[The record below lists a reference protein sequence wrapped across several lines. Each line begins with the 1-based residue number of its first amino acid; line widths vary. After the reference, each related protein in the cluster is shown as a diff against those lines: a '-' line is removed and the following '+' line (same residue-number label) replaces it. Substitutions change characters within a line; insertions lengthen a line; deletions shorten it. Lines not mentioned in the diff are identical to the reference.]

1 MSATIAARLDRLPVS
16 PTIFKM
22 VTLISL
28 GGFFEFYDIFLTAY
42 IAPGLYKAGFFS
54 PVSSTVFGLDNIAT
68 FIAVFFAGLFIS
80 TLFLSRIADRFGRK
94 TIFNFSLVWYSI
106 CTIAM
111 AFQTSSHGI
120 LFYRFAAG
128 IGIGM
133 ELVVIDTYLSELVPK
148 TSRGRAFA
156 FNQLLSFS
164 AIPVVA
170 LLSLFLVPRSFLG
183 IDGWRWVALIGSTG
197 AFLVFIARR
206 NLPES
211 PRWLERSGR
220 HQEADRIMRQ
230 IERQVERETARR
242 LAEPGNTPE
251 PQSPAF
257 EDSLSAVARGRQLD
271 PLKVGL
277 ASEAGPH
284 KDVGEG
290 GRTTTRTSTK
300 QPMTFREIW
309 QPPYRRRTIM
319 LAIFNLCQ
327 TIGFY
332 GFANWVP
339 TFLISKGITVT
350 KSLEYSLI
358 IAFANPIAPF
368 LGHLFAEKIERK
380 WQIVWSALGIAVFG
394 LCFSQQTS
402 LAGVVTFGVLVTLSA
417 NFMSFAFHA
426 YQAELY
432 PTHIRAQGIGF
443 VYSWSRFGGIVGSFV
458 IAAVL
463 KEYGSIGAFSFIA
476 FCMII
481 VATVISGFGPRT
493 NSLSLEEIN
502 RVQV

>member
-1 MSATIAARLDRLPVS
+1 MSATIATRLDRLAIS

-42 IAPGLYKAGFFS
+42 IAPGLYKSGIFS
-54 PVSSTVFGLDNIAT
+54 PVSSNVFGLDNIAT
-68 FIAVFFAGLFIS
+68 FIAVFFAGLFVG
-80 TLFLSRIADRFGRK
+80 TLFLSRIADRFGRR
-94 TIFNFSLVWYSI
+94 TVFNFSLIWYSL
-106 CTIAM
+106 CAIAM
-111 AFQTSSHGI
+111 AFQTSSSAI
-120 LFYRFAAG
+120 LFFRFAAG

-148 TSRGRAFA
+148 TSRGRVFA

-183 IDGWRWVALIGSTG
+183 IDGWRWVTVIGSTG
-197 AFLVFIARR
+197 AVLVFIARR

-211 PRWLERSGR
+211 PRWLEQSGR
-220 HQEADRIMRQ
+220 RQEADRIMTK
-230 IERQVERETARR
+230 IEEQVQNETGRR
-242 LAEPGNTPE
+242 LAHPSNTSGA
-251 PQSPAF
+251 QSPAQ
-257 EDSLSAVARGRQLD
+257 ENPTTDCPPKLSPDAQVC
-271 PLKVGL
+271 L
-277 ASEAGPH
+277 ASEARSTTGN
-284 KDVGEG
+284 VSEG
-290 GRTTTRTSTK
+290 GSTSTRP
-300 QPMTFREIW
+300 QGAFREIW

-339 TFLISKGITVT
+339 TFLISKGITIT

-358 IAFANPIAPF
+358 IAFANPIAP
-368 LGHLFAEKIERK
+368 LIGQIFAEKIERK

-402 LAGVVTFGVLVTLSA
+402 LPGVVTFGVLVTLSA

-432 PTHIRAQGIGF
+432 PTHIRAQGVGF
-443 VYSWSRFGGIVGSFV
+443 VYSWSRFGGIIGSFV

-463 KEYGSIGAFSFIA
+463 KDYGSIGAFSFIA

-502 RVQV
+502 RVHV

>member
-1 MSATIAARLDRLPVS
+1 MSATIAARLDRLPVTR
-16 PTIFKM
+16 TILKM

-42 IAPGLYKAGFFS
+42 IAPGFYKSGIFNPA
-54 PVSSTVFGLDNIAT
+54 SSNVFGLDSIAT
-68 FIAVFFAGLFIS
+68 FIAVFFAGLFVS
-80 TLFLSRIADRFGRK
+80 TLFLSRIADRFGRR
-94 TIFNFSLVWYSI
+94 TIFNFSLLWYSL
-106 CTIAM
+106 CAVAM
-111 AFQTSSHGI
+111 AFQTSSPAI
-120 LFYRFAAG
+120 LFFRFAAG

-164 AIPVVA
+164 AVPVVA

-183 IDGWRWVALIGSTG
+183 IDGWRWVTLIGSTG

-211 PRWLERSGR
+211 PRWLEQSGR
-220 HQEADRIMRQ
+220 HQEADRIMTK
-230 IERQVERETARR
+230 IEERVRHEIGGRPV
-242 LAEPGNTPE
+242 EPGMV
-251 PQSPAF
+251 
-257 EDSLSAVARGRQLD
+257 EDSLPDVASRSFRRRGE
-271 PLKVGL
+271 VG
-277 ASEAGPH
+277 
-284 KDVGEG
+284 
-290 GRTTTRTSTK
+290 TTRTSTK
-300 QPMTFREIW
+300 PFVAFREIW

-339 TFLISKGITVT
+339 TFLISKGITIT

-358 IAFANPIAPF
+358 IAFANPIAP
-368 LGHLFAEKIERK
+368 LIGQIFAEKIERK

-394 LCFSQQTS
+394 LFFSQQTS
-402 LAGVVTFGVLVTLSA
+402 LPGVVTFGVLVTLSA

-432 PTHIRAQGIGF
+432 PTHIRAQGVGF
-443 VYSWSRFGGIVGSFV
+443 VYSWSRFGGIIGSFA

-463 KEYGSIGAFSFIA
+463 KEYGSTGAFSFIA
-476 FCMII
+476 VCMIVV
-481 VATVISGFGPRT
+481 VAVISGFGPRT

-502 RVQV
+502 RVVKPRMDPPPLR

>member
-16 PTIFKM
+16 PTILKM

-42 IAPGLYKAGFFS
+42 IAPGLYKSGIFS
-54 PVSSTVFGLDNIAT
+54 PASSNVFGLDNIAT
-68 FIAVFFAGLFIS
+68 FVAVFFAGLFVG
-80 TLFLSRIADRFGRK
+80 TLFLSRIADRFGRR

-106 CTIAM
+106 CTVTM
-111 AFQTSSHGI
+111 ALQTSSPAI
-120 LFYRFAAG
+120 LFFRFAAG

-148 TSRGRAFA
+148 TSRGKAFA

-164 AIPVVA
+164 AVPIVA
-170 LLSLFLVPRSFLG
+170 LLAYFLIPRNFWG
-183 IDGWRWVALIGSTG
+183 IDGWRWVTLIGSAG
-197 AFLVFIARR
+197 AVLVFVARR

-211 PRWLERSGR
+211 PRWLEQSGR
-220 HQEADRIMRQ
+220 HQEADRIMSQ
-230 IERQVERETARR
+230 IERRVQHETGRR
-242 LAEPGNTPE
+242 LAEPTSEGSHADLSQNSDTPALH
-251 PQSPAF
+251 PSAPL
-257 EDSLSAVARGRQLD
+257 DSR
-271 PLKVGL
+271 
-277 ASEAGPH
+277 
-284 KDVGEG
+284 
-290 GRTTTRTSTK
+290 TRTITK
-300 QPMTFREIW
+300 PPVAFREIW

-339 TFLISKGITVT
+339 TFLLSKGITIT
-350 KSLEYSLI
+350 KSLEYSLY
-358 IAFANPIAPF
+358 IAFANPVAP
-368 LGHLFAEKIERK
+368 LIGHLFAEKIERK
-380 WQIVWSALGIAVFG
+380 WQIVLSASGIAVFG

-402 LAGVVTFGVLVTLSA
+402 LVGVVTFGVLVTLSA

-432 PTHIRAQGIGF
+432 PTRIRALGVGF
-443 VYSWSRFGGIVGSFV
+443 VYSWSRFGAIIGSFV

-463 KEYGSIGAFSFIA
+463 KEYGAVGAFGFIA
-476 FCMII
+476 LCMII
-481 VATVISGFGPRT
+481 VVIAIGGFGPRT
-493 NSLSLEEIN
+493 NFLSLEEIN
-502 RVQV
+502 RVAKPRTDPPPLR

>member
-16 PTIFKM
+16 PTILKM

-42 IAPGLYKAGFFS
+42 IAPGLYKSGIFNPA
-54 PVSSTVFGLDNIAT
+54 SSNVFGLDNIAT
-68 FIAVFFAGLFIS
+68 FIAVFFTGLFIS
-80 TLFLSRIADRFGRK
+80 TLFLSRIADRFGRR
-94 TIFNFSLVWYSI
+94 TIFNFSLLWYSI

-111 AFQTSSHGI
+111 AFQTTSHAI

-183 IDGWRWVALIGSTG
+183 LDGWRWVAVIGSTG

-211 PRWLERSGR
+211 PRWLEQSGR
-220 HQEADRIMRQ
+220 HQEADRIMTK
-230 IERQVERETARR
+230 IEERVQRETGGR
-242 LAEPGNTPE
+242 LAEPKSTESDSETAQYSNTP
-251 PQSPAF
+251 PLQHSAPL
-257 EDSLSAVARGRQLD
+257 DSRTRTT
-271 PLKVGL
+271 GL
-277 ASEAGPH
+277 AA
-284 KDVGEG
+284 
-290 GRTTTRTSTK
+290 
-300 QPMTFREIW
+300 FREIW

-358 IAFANPIAPF
+358 IAFANPIAP
-368 LGHLFAEKIERK
+368 LIGHLFAEKIERK
-380 WQIVWSALGIAVFG
+380 WQIVWSALGIAGFG

-402 LAGVVTFGVLVTLSA
+402 LPGVVTFGVLVTLSA

-432 PTHIRAQGIGF
+432 PTHIRAQGVGF
-443 VYSWSRFGGIVGSFV
+443 VYSWSRFGGIIGSFV

-493 NSLSLEEIN
+493 NALSLEEIN
-502 RVQV
+502 RAHA

>member
-42 IAPGLYKAGFFS
+42 IAPGLYKGGFFS
-54 PVSSTVFGLDNIAT
+54 PVSNSVFGLDNIAT
-68 FIAVFFAGLFIS
+68 FIAVFFTGLFIS

-94 TIFNFSLVWYSI
+94 TIFNFSLLWYSI

-111 AFQTSSHGI
+111 ALQTSSPGI
-120 LFYRFAAG
+120 LFFRFAAG

-164 AIPVVA
+164 AVPVVA
-170 LLSLFLVPRSFLG
+170 LLSLLLVPRSFLG
-183 IDGWRWVALIGSTG
+183 IDGWRWVTLIGSAG

-206 NLPES
+206 SLPES

-220 HQEADRIMRQ
+220 DQEADRIMRQ
-230 IERQVERETARR
+230 IERRVERET
-242 LAEPGNTPE
+242 
-251 PQSPAF
+251 
-257 EDSLSAVARGRQLD
+257 GRQLPPPSNAPGPESPGFED
-271 PLKVGL
+271 GLPDEASRSFRRRGEVGRTKGL
-277 ASEAGPH
+277 AA
-284 KDVGEG
+284 
-290 GRTTTRTSTK
+290 
-300 QPMTFREIW
+300 FREIW
-309 QPPYRRRTIM
+309 QPPYRRRTIT
-319 LAIFNLCQ
+319 LAVFNLCQ

-339 TFLISKGITVT
+339 TFLISKGITIT

-358 IAFANPIAPF
+358 IAFANPIAPL
-368 LGHLFAEKIERK
+368 LGHLIAEKIERK
-380 WQIVWSALGIAVFG
+380 WQIVCSALGIAVFG

-432 PTHIRAQGIGF
+432 PTHIRAEGVGF
-443 VYSWSRFGGIVGSFV
+443 VYSWSRFGGIIGSFV

-481 VATVISGFGPRT
+481 VAIVIGGFGPRT
-493 NSLSLEEIN
+493 NALSLEEIN

>member
-1 MSATIAARLDRLPVS
+1 MNMSATIAARLDRLPVTR
-16 PTIFKM
+16 TIFKM

-42 IAPGLYKAGFFS
+42 IAPGLYKRGIFNPA
-54 PVSSTVFGLDNIAT
+54 SSNVFGLDSIAT
-68 FIAVFFAGLFIS
+68 FIAVFFAGLFVS

-94 TIFNFSLVWYSI
+94 TIFNFSLLWYSI
-106 CTIAM
+106 CTVAM
-111 AFQTSSHGI
+111 AFQTSSPAI
-120 LFYRFAAG
+120 LFFRFAAG

-148 TSRGRAFA
+148 AFRGRAFA

-170 LLSLFLVPRSFLG
+170 LLSFSLVPRSFWG
-183 IDGWRWVALIGSTG
+183 IDGWRWVTLVGSTG
-197 AFLVFIARR
+197 AFLVFVARR

-211 PRWLERSGR
+211 PRWLEQSGR
-220 HQEADRIMRQ
+220 HQEAERIMSQ
-230 IERQVERETARR
+230 IQQRVQRETGRP
-242 LAEPGNTPE
+242 LAEPAVVEQFPSSDTPQGQHSGA
-251 PQSPAF
+251 PLLHPSTRL
-257 EDSLSAVARGRQLD
+257 DS
-271 PLKVGL
+271 
-277 ASEAGPH
+277 
-284 KDVGEG
+284 
-290 GRTTTRTSTK
+290 RTSAK
-300 QPMTFREIW
+300 PAASFREIW

-339 TFLISKGITVT
+339 TFLLSKGITIT

-358 IAFANPIAPF
+358 IAFANPIAP
-368 LGHLFAEKIERK
+368 LIGQLFAEKIERK
-380 WQIVWSALGIAVFG
+380 WQIVCSASGIAVFG

-402 LAGVVTFGVLVTLSA
+402 LIGVVTFGVLVTLSA

-432 PTHIRAQGIGF
+432 PTHIRAAGVGF
-443 VYSWSRFGGIVGSFV
+443 VYSWSRFGGMIGSFV

-463 KEYGSIGAFSFIA
+463 KEYGSVGAFSFIA
-476 FCMII
+476 LCMII
-481 VATVISGFGPRT
+481 VVIAIGGFGPRT
-493 NSLSLEEIN
+493 NFLSLEEIN
-502 RVQV
+502 AGF

>member
-1 MSATIAARLDRLPVS
+1 MSATIAARLDRLPVTR
-16 PTIFKM
+16 TILKM

-42 IAPGLYKAGFFS
+42 IAPGLYKSGIFNSA
-54 PVSSTVFGLDNIAT
+54 SSNVFGLDSIAT
-68 FIAVFFAGLFIS
+68 FIAVFFAGLFVS
-80 TLFLSRIADRFGRK
+80 TLFLSRIADRFGRR
-94 TIFNFSLVWYSI
+94 TIFNFSLLWYSL
-106 CTIAM
+106 CAVAM
-111 AFQTSSHGI
+111 AFQTSSPAI
-120 LFYRFAAG
+120 LFFRFAAG

-148 TSRGRAFA
+148 TSRGKAFA

-164 AIPVVA
+164 AVPVVA
-170 LLSLFLVPRSFLG
+170 LLSLFLVPRSFWG
-183 IDGWRWVALIGSTG
+183 IDGWRWVTLIGSTG

-211 PRWLERSGR
+211 PRWLEQSGR
-220 HQEADRIMRQ
+220 HQEADRIMTK
-230 IERQVERETARR
+230 IEERVRHEIGGR
-242 LAEPGNTPE
+242 LAQPSDTAIPQYSATPGI
-251 PQSPAF
+251 QH
-257 EDSLSAVARGRQLD
+257 SAD
-271 PLKVGL
+271 L
-277 ASEAGPH
+277 ASRT
-284 KDVGEG
+284 
-290 GRTTTRTSTK
+290 RTTTRTITK
-300 QPMTFREIW
+300 PFAAFKEIW

-339 TFLISKGITVT
+339 TFLISKGITIT

-358 IAFANPIAPF
+358 IAFANPIAP
-368 LGHLFAEKIERK
+368 LVGQIFAEKIERK

-402 LAGVVTFGVLVTLSA
+402 LPGVVTFGVLVTLSA

-432 PTHIRAQGIGF
+432 PTHIRAQGVGF
-443 VYSWSRFGGIVGSFV
+443 VYSWSRFGGIIGSFA

-463 KEYGSIGAFSFIA
+463 KEYGSTGAFSFIA
-476 FCMII
+476 VCMIVV
-481 VATVISGFGPRT
+481 VAVISGFGPRT

-502 RVQV
+502 RVVKPRMDPPPLR

>member
-1 MSATIAARLDRLPVS
+1 MTSIAERLDRLPVTR
-16 PTIFKM
+16 TIFKM

-68 FIAVFFAGLFIS
+68 FIAVFFAGLFVS
-80 TLFLSRIADRFGRK
+80 TLFLSRIADRFGRR
-94 TIFNFSLVWYSI
+94 TIFNFSLLWYSI
-106 CTIAM
+106 CAIAM
-111 AFQTSSHGI
+111 AFQTSSPAI
-120 LFYRFAAG
+120 LFFRFAAG

-170 LLSLFLVPRSFLG
+170 LLSLFLVPRSFLEV
-183 IDGWRWVALIGSTG
+183 DGWRWVTVIGSTG

-211 PRWLERSGR
+211 PRWLEQSGR
-220 HQEADRIMRQ
+220 HQEADRIMTE
-230 IERQVERETARR
+230 IEERVQQETGES
-242 LAEPGNTPE
+242 LAQHSNTPGL
-251 PQSPAF
+251 QSSGF
-257 EDSLSAVARGRQLD
+257 EDSSSTVARTAERH
-271 PLKVGL
+271 PLNVGL
-277 ASEAGPH
+277 ASEAALH
-284 KDVGEG
+284 KDVGG
-290 GRTTTRTSTK
+290 SGRTTTRTSTK
-300 QPMTFREIW
+300 PLVAFKEIW

-339 TFLISKGITVT
+339 TFLLSKGITVT

-358 IAFANPIAPF
+358 IAFANPIAP
-368 LGHLFAEKIERK
+368 LIGHLFADKIERK

-402 LAGVVTFGVLVTLSA
+402 LPGVVTFGVLVTLSA
-417 NFMSFAFHA
+417 NFMSFGFHA

-432 PTHIRAQGIGF
+432 PTHIRAQGVGF
-443 VYSWSRFGGIVGSFV
+443 VYSWSRFGGIIGSFV

-476 FCMII
+476 FCMVI
-481 VATVISGFGPRT
+481 VAVAIGGFGPRT

-502 RVQV
+502 RVQA

>member
-1 MSATIAARLDRLPVS
+1 MNMSATIAARLDRLPVTR
-16 PTIFKM
+16 TIFKM

-42 IAPGLYKAGFFS
+42 IAPGLYKSGIFNPA
-54 PVSSTVFGLDNIAT
+54 SSNVFGLDSIAT
-68 FIAVFFAGLFIS
+68 FIAVFFAGLFVS

-94 TIFNFSLVWYSI
+94 TIFNFSLLWYSF
-106 CTIAM
+106 CTAAM
-111 AFQTSSHGI
+111 AFQTSSPAI
-120 LFYRFAAG
+120 LFFRFAAG

-148 TSRGRAFA
+148 AFRGRAFA

-164 AIPVVA
+164 AIPMVA
-170 LLSLFLVPRSFLG
+170 LLSFSLVPRSFWG
-183 IDGWRWVALIGSTG
+183 IDGWRWVTLVGSTG
-197 AFLVFIARR
+197 AFLVFVARR

-211 PRWLERSGR
+211 PRWLEQSGR
-220 HQEADRIMRQ
+220 HQEAERIMSQ
-230 IERQVERETARR
+230 IEGRVERETGRR
-242 LAEPGNTPE
+242 LAEPANPPK
-251 PQSPAF
+251 PQPHGF
-257 EDSLSAVARGRQLD
+257 EDSLSAVARTPQLD

-277 ASEAGPH
+277 ASEAALH

-290 GRTTTRTSTK
+290 GRTRTSTK
-300 QPMTFREIW
+300 LAHFREIW
-309 QPPYRRRTIM
+309 THPYRRRTIM
-319 LAIFNLCQ
+319 LAIFNLFQ

-339 TFLISKGITVT
+339 TFLLSKGITIT

-358 IAFANPIAPF
+358 IAFANPIAP
-368 LGHLFAEKIERK
+368 LIGQLFAEKIERK
-380 WQIVWSALGIAVFG
+380 WQIVCSASGIAVFG

-402 LAGVVTFGVLVTLSA
+402 LMGVVTFGVLVTLSA

-432 PTHIRAQGIGF
+432 PTHIRAAGVGF
-443 VYSWSRFGGIVGSFV
+443 VYSWSRFGGMIGSFV

-463 KEYGSIGAFSFIA
+463 KEYGSVGAFSFIA
-476 FCMII
+476 LCMII
-481 VATVISGFGPRT
+481 VVIAIGGFGPRT
-493 NSLSLEEIN
+493 NFLSLEEIN
-502 RVQV
+502 AGF

>member
-1 MSATIAARLDRLPVS
+1 MSAAIAARLDRLPVTR
-16 PTIFKM
+16 TILKM

-42 IAPGLYKAGFFS
+42 IAPGLYKSGIFS
-54 PVSSTVFGLDNIAT
+54 PVSSNVFGLDNIAT

-80 TLFLSRIADRFGRK
+80 TLFLSRMADRFGRR
-94 TIFNFSLVWYSI
+94 TIFNFSLLWYSI
-106 CTIAM
+106 CAIAM
-111 AFQTSSHGI
+111 AFQTSSPAI
-120 LFYRFAAG
+120 LFFRFMAG

-170 LLSLFLVPRSFLG
+170 LLSLLLVPRSFLG
-183 IDGWRWVALIGSTG
+183 IDGWRWVTVIGSAG

-211 PRWLERSGR
+211 PRWLEQSGR
-220 HQEADRIMRQ
+220 DQEADRIMTK
-230 IERQVERETARR
+230 IEERVQHEAGRR
-242 LAEPGNTPE
+242 LAQPSDTAMSQYSATPQLQHSAD
-251 PQSPAF
+251 P
-257 EDSLSAVARGRQLD
+257 DSRT
-271 PLKVGL
+271 
-277 ASEAGPH
+277 
-284 KDVGEG
+284 
-290 GRTTTRTSTK
+290 RTTTRTITK
-300 QPMTFREIW
+300 PFVAFREIW
-309 QPPYRRRTIM
+309 RPPYRRRTIM

-339 TFLISKGITVT
+339 TFLISKGITIT

-358 IAFANPIAPF
+358 IAFANPIAP
-368 LGHLFAEKIERK
+368 LIGHLFAEKIERK
-380 WQIVWSALGIAVFG
+380 WQIVWSALGIAGFG

-402 LAGVVTFGVLVTLSA
+402 LTGVVTFGVLVTLSA

-432 PTHIRAQGIGF
+432 PTHIRAQGVGF

-463 KEYGSIGAFSFIA
+463 KDYGSIGAFSFIA
-476 FCMII
+476 FCMLI

-502 RVQV
+502 RVEV

>member
-16 PTIFKM
+16 RTIFKM

-42 IAPGLYKAGFFS
+42 LAPGLYKSGIFS
-54 PVSSTVFGLDNIAT
+54 PASSNVFGSDNIAT
-68 FIAVFFAGLFIS
+68 FIAVFFAGLFVS
-80 TLFLSRIADRFGRK
+80 TLFLSRIADRFGRR
-94 TIFNFSLVWYSI
+94 TIFNFSLLWYSV
-106 CTIAM
+106 CAVGM
-111 AFQTSSHGI
+111 AFQTTAPAI
-120 LFYRFAAG
+120 LFFRFAAG

-148 TSRGRAFA
+148 ASRGKAFA

-170 LLSLFLVPRSFLG
+170 LLSFFLVPSSFWG
-183 IDGWRWVALIGSTG
+183 IDGWRWVTLIGSVG
-197 AFLVFIARR
+197 AFLVFVARR

-211 PRWLERSGR
+211 PRWLEQSGR
-220 HQEADRIMRQ
+220 HQEADRIMSQ
-230 IERQVERETARR
+230 IEGRVEKEIGGS
-242 LAEPGNTPE
+242 LAKPE
-251 PQSPAF
+251 
-257 EDSLSAVARGRQLD
+257 
-271 PLKVGL
+271 VGL
-277 ASEAGPH
+277 ASEATLQHSARP
-284 KDVGEG
+284 ES
-290 GRTTTRTSTK
+290 RTRTITES
-300 QPMTFREIW
+300 PSGFREIW

-319 LAIFNLCQ
+319 LSIFNLCQ

-339 TFLISKGITVT
+339 TFLLSKGITIT

-358 IAFANPIAPF
+358 IAFANPIAP
-368 LGHLFAEKIERK
+368 LIGHLFAEKIERK

-402 LAGVVTFGVLVTLSA
+402 LPGVVSFGVLVTLSA

-432 PTHIRAQGIGF
+432 PTHIRAQGVGF
-443 VYSWSRFGGIVGSFV
+443 VYSWSRFGGMIGSFV
-458 IAAVL
+458 IAAML
-463 KEYGSIGAFSFIA
+463 KEYGSVGAFGFIA
-476 FCMII
+476 LCMII
-481 VATVISGFGPRT
+481 VVIAIGGFGPRT
-493 NSLSLEEIN
+493 NFLSLEEIN
-502 RVQV
+502 RVVKRRMDANEHE

>member
-16 PTIFKM
+16 RTIFKM

-42 IAPGLYKAGFFS
+42 IAPGLYSSGIFS
-54 PVSSTVFGLDNIAT
+54 PVSSSVFGLDNIAT
-68 FIAVFFAGLFIS
+68 FAAVFFAGLFVS
-80 TLFLSRIADRFGRK
+80 TLFLSRIADRFGRRA
-94 TIFNFSLVWYSI
+94 IFNFSLLWYSF
-106 CTIAM
+106 CAVGM
-111 AFQTSSHGI
+111 AFQTTAPAI
-120 LFYRFAAG
+120 LFFRFAAG

-148 TSRGRAFA
+148 ASRGKAFA

-170 LLSLFLVPRSFLG
+170 LLSRYLVPSSFWG
-183 IDGWRWVALIGSTG
+183 IDGWRWVTLIGSVG
-197 AFLVFIARR
+197 AFLIFVVRR

-211 PRWLERSGR
+211 PRWLEQSGR
-220 HQEADRIMRQ
+220 HQEADRIMSQ
-230 IERQVERETARR
+230 IEERAEHETGKS
-242 LAEPGNTPE
+242 LAQP
-251 PQSPAF
+251 
-257 EDSLSAVARGRQLD
+257 
-271 PLKVGL
+271 KVGL
-277 ASEAGPH
+277 ASEGTLH
-284 KDVGEG
+284 SDDGGEG
-290 GRTTTRTSTK
+290 RTRTK
-300 QPMTFREIW
+300 PRAGFREIW

-327 TIGFY
+327 SIGFY

-339 TFLISKGITVT
+339 TFLLSKGITIT

-358 IAFANPIAPF
+358 IAFANPIAP
-368 LGHLFAEKIERK
+368 LIGHLFVEKIERK

-402 LAGVVTFGVLVTLSA
+402 LPGVVTFGVLVTLSA
-417 NFMSFAFHA
+417 NFMSFSFHA

-432 PTHIRAQGIGF
+432 PTRIRAQGVGF
-443 VYSWSRFGGIVGSFV
+443 VYSWSRFGAIIGSFV

-463 KEYGSIGAFSFIA
+463 KEYGSQGAFGFIA

-481 VATVISGFGPRT
+481 VVIAIGGFGPRT
-493 NSLSLEEIN
+493 NFLSLEEIN
-502 RVQV
+502 

>member
-16 PTIFKM
+16 RTVFKM

-42 IAPGLYKAGFFS
+42 IAPGLYKSGIFS
-54 PVSSTVFGLDNIAT
+54 QASANVFGLDNIAT
-68 FIAVFFAGLFIS
+68 FIAVFFAGLFVS
-80 TLFLSRIADRFGRK
+80 TLFLSRIADRFGRR
-94 TIFNFSLVWYSI
+94 TIFNFSLLWYSI
-106 CTIAM
+106 CAIGM
-111 AFQTSSHGI
+111 AFQTSSPAI
-120 LFYRFAAG
+120 LLFRFAAG

-148 TSRGRAFA
+148 ASRGRAFA

-170 LLSLFLVPRSFLG
+170 LLSSFLVPSSFWG
-183 IDGWRWVALIGSTG
+183 IDGWRWVTLIGSVG
-197 AFLVFIARR
+197 AFLVFVVRR

-211 PRWLERSGR
+211 PRWLEQSGR
-220 HQEADRIMRQ
+220 HQEADRIMSQ
-230 IERQVERETARR
+230 IEERVEHEIGKS
-242 LAEPGNTPE
+242 LAEP
-251 PQSPAF
+251 
-257 EDSLSAVARGRQLD
+257 
-271 PLKVGL
+271 KVDL
-277 ASEAGPH
+277 ASEATLQHSARP
-284 KDVGEG
+284 ES
-290 GRTTTRTSTK
+290 RTSTITK
-300 QPMTFREIW
+300 PLAGLREIW

-319 LAIFNLCQ
+319 LSVFNFCQ

-339 TFLISKGITVT
+339 TFLLSKGITIT
-350 KSLEYSLI
+350 KSLQYSLI
-358 IAFANPIAPF
+358 IAFANPIAP
-368 LGHLFAEKIERK
+368 LIGQLFAEKIERK

-394 LCFSQQTS
+394 LGFSQQTS
-402 LAGVVTFGVLVTLSA
+402 LLGVVSFGVLVTLSA

-432 PTHIRAQGIGF
+432 PTRIRAQGVGF
-443 VYSWSRFGGIVGSFV
+443 VYSWSRFGAIIGSFV

-463 KEYGSIGAFSFIA
+463 KEYGSLGAFGFIA

-481 VATVISGFGPRT
+481 VVIAIGGFGPRT
-493 NSLSLEEIN
+493 NLLSLEEIN
-502 RVQV
+502 RVVKPRIDANEHE

>member
-1 MSATIAARLDRLPVS
+1 MSATIAARLDRLPVTR
-16 PTIFKM
+16 TILKM

-42 IAPGLYKAGFFS
+42 VAPGLYKSGIFNPA
-54 PVSSTVFGLDNIAT
+54 SSNVFGLDSIAT
-68 FIAVFFAGLFIS
+68 FIAVFFAGLFVS
-80 TLFLSRIADRFGRK
+80 TLFLSRIADRFGRR
-94 TIFNFSLVWYSI
+94 TIFNFSLLWYSL
-106 CTIAM
+106 CAVAM
-111 AFQTSSHGI
+111 AFQTSSPAI
-120 LFYRFAAG
+120 LFFRFAAG

-164 AIPVVA
+164 AVPVVA

-183 IDGWRWVALIGSTG
+183 IDGWRWVTLIGSTG

-211 PRWLERSGR
+211 PRWLEQSGR
-220 HQEADRIMRQ
+220 HQEADRIMTK
-230 IERQVERETARR
+230 IEERVRHEIGGRPV
-242 LAEPGNTPE
+242 EPGMV
-251 PQSPAF
+251 
-257 EDSLSAVARGRQLD
+257 EDSLPDVASRSFRRRGE
-271 PLKVGL
+271 VG
-277 ASEAGPH
+277 
-284 KDVGEG
+284 
-290 GRTTTRTSTK
+290 TTRTSTK
-300 QPMTFREIW
+300 PFVAFREIW

-339 TFLISKGITVT
+339 TFLISKGITIT

-358 IAFANPIAPF
+358 IAFANPIAP
-368 LGHLFAEKIERK
+368 LIGQIFAEKIERK

-394 LCFSQQTS
+394 LFFSQQTS
-402 LAGVVTFGVLVTLSA
+402 LPGVVTFGVLVTLSA

-432 PTHIRAQGIGF
+432 PTHIRAQGVGF
-443 VYSWSRFGGIVGSFV
+443 VYSWSRFGGIIGSFA

-463 KEYGSIGAFSFIA
+463 KEYGSTGAFSFIA
-476 FCMII
+476 VCMIVV
-481 VATVISGFGPRT
+481 VAVISGFGPRT

-502 RVQV
+502 RVVKPRMDPPPLR

>member
-1 MSATIAARLDRLPVS
+1 MSATIAARLDRLPVTR
-16 PTIFKM
+16 TILKM

-42 IAPGLYKAGFFS
+42 IAPGLYKSGIFNSA
-54 PVSSTVFGLDNIAT
+54 SSNVFGLDSIAT
-68 FIAVFFAGLFIS
+68 FIAVFFAGLFVS
-80 TLFLSRIADRFGRK
+80 TLFLSRIADRFGRR
-94 TIFNFSLVWYSI
+94 TIFNFSLLWYSL
-106 CTIAM
+106 CAVAM
-111 AFQTSSHGI
+111 AFQTSSPAI
-120 LFYRFAAG
+120 LFFRFAAG

-164 AIPVVA
+164 AVPVVA

-183 IDGWRWVALIGSTG
+183 IDGWRWVTLIGSTG

-211 PRWLERSGR
+211 PRWLEQSGR
-220 HQEADRIMRQ
+220 HQEADRIMTK
-230 IERQVERETARR
+230 IEERVRHEIGGRPV
-242 LAEPGNTPE
+242 EPGMV
-251 PQSPAF
+251 
-257 EDSLSAVARGRQLD
+257 EDSLPDVASRSFRRRGE
-271 PLKVGL
+271 VG
-277 ASEAGPH
+277 
-284 KDVGEG
+284 
-290 GRTTTRTSTK
+290 TTRTSTK
-300 QPMTFREIW
+300 PFVAFREIW

-339 TFLISKGITVT
+339 TFLISKGITIT

-358 IAFANPIAPF
+358 IAFANPIAP
-368 LGHLFAEKIERK
+368 LIGQIFAEKIERK

-394 LCFSQQTS
+394 LFFSQQTS
-402 LAGVVTFGVLVTLSA
+402 LPGVVTFGVLVTLSA

-432 PTHIRAQGIGF
+432 PTHIRAQGVGF
-443 VYSWSRFGGIVGSFV
+443 VYSWSRFGGIIGSFA

-463 KEYGSIGAFSFIA
+463 KEYGSTGAFSFIA
-476 FCMII
+476 VCMIVV
-481 VATVISGFGPRT
+481 VAVISGFGPRT

-502 RVQV
+502 RVVKPRMDPPPLR

>member
-16 PTIFKM
+16 PTIVKM

-28 GGFFEFYDIFLTAY
+28 GAFFEFYDIFLTAY
-42 IAPGLYKAGFFS
+42 IAPGLYKGGFFS
-54 PVSSTVFGLDNIAT
+54 PVSSSVFGLDNIAT

-94 TIFNFSLVWYSI
+94 TIFNFSLLWYSI

-111 AFQTSSHGI
+111 ALQTSSPAI
-120 LFYRFAAG
+120 LFFRFAAG

-148 TSRGRAFA
+148 ASRGRAFA

-164 AIPVVA
+164 AVPVVA
-170 LLSLFLVPRSFLG
+170 LLSLFLVPRGFLG
-183 IDGWRWVALIGSTG
+183 LDGWRWVTLIGSTG

-211 PRWLERSGR
+211 PRWLEQSGR
-220 HQEADRIMRQ
+220 GQEADRIMRQ
-230 IERQVERETARR
+230 IEGRVEHETGGR
-242 LAEPGNTPE
+242 LAEPGMV
-251 PQSPAF
+251 
-257 EDSLSAVARGRQLD
+257 EDASAGE
-271 PLKVGL
+271 K
-277 ASEAGPH
+277 AGSF
-284 KDVGEG
+284 K
-290 GRTTTRTSTK
+290 
-300 QPMTFREIW
+300 EIW
-309 QPPYRRRTIM
+309 QPPYRRRSIM

-339 TFLISKGITVT
+339 TFLISKGITIT

-358 IAFANPIAPF
+358 IAFANPIAPL

-380 WQIVWSALGIAVFG
+380 WQIVWSALGIGVFG

-402 LAGVVTFGVLVTLSA
+402 LPGVVTFGVLVTLSA

-432 PTHIRAQGIGF
+432 PTHVRAQGVGF
-443 VYSWSRFGGIVGSFV
+443 VYSWSRFGGIIGSFV

-481 VATVISGFGPRT
+481 VAIVISGFGPRT

-502 RVQV
+502 RVHV

>member
-1 MSATIAARLDRLPVS
+1 MSASIAARLDRLPVS
-16 PTIFKM
+16 LTILKM

-42 IAPGLYKAGFFS
+42 IAPGLYKSGIFS
-54 PVSSTVFGLDNIAT
+54 PASSNVFRLDNIAT
-68 FIAVFFAGLFIS
+68 FIAVFFAGLFVG
-80 TLFLSRIADRFGRK
+80 TLFLSRIADRFGRR
-94 TIFNFSLVWYSI
+94 TIFNFSLLWYSL
-106 CTIAM
+106 CTITM
-111 AFQTSSHGI
+111 AFQTSSPTI
-120 LFYRFAAG
+120 LFFRFAAG

-211 PRWLERSGR
+211 PRWLEQSGR
-220 HQEADRIMRQ
+220 HQEADRIMTK
-230 IERQVERETARR
+230 IEERVQHETGRR
-242 LAEPGNTPE
+242 LAEPGMV
-251 PQSPAF
+251 
-257 EDSLSAVARGRQLD
+257 EDAQTGQQTGR
-271 PLKVGL
+271 
-277 ASEAGPH
+277 
-284 KDVGEG
+284 
-290 GRTTTRTSTK
+290 
-300 QPMTFREIW
+300 FREIW
-309 QPPYRRRTIM
+309 QPPCRRRTIM

-368 LGHLFAEKIERK
+368 IGQIFAEKIERK

-402 LAGVVTFGVLVTLSA
+402 LPGVVTFGVLVTLSA

-432 PTHIRAQGIGF
+432 PTHIRAQGVGF
-443 VYSWSRFGGIVGSFV
+443 VYSWSRFGGIIGSFV

-463 KEYGSIGAFSFIA
+463 KDYGSIGAFSFIA

-481 VATVISGFGPRT
+481 VVIVIGGFGPRT

-502 RVQV
+502 RVHV

>member
-1 MSATIAARLDRLPVS
+1 MSATIAARLDRLPVT
-16 PTIFKM
+16 PTILKM

-42 IAPGLYKAGFFS
+42 IAPGLYKRGLFTPA
-54 PVSSTVFGLDNIAT
+54 SSNVFGSDNIAT
-68 FIAVFFAGLFIS
+68 FIAVFFAGLFVG
-80 TLFLSRIADRFGRK
+80 TLFLSRIADRFGRR
-94 TIFNFSLVWYSI
+94 TIFNFSLLWYSL

-111 AFQTSSHGI
+111 AFQATSPAI
-120 LFYRFAAG
+120 LCFRFAAG

-133 ELVVIDTYLSELVPK
+133 ELVVIDTFLSELVPK

-170 LLSLFLVPRSFLG
+170 LLSLFLVPRSLLG

-206 NLPES
+206 TLPES
-211 PRWLERSGR
+211 PRWPEQSGR
-220 HQEADRIMRQ
+220 HQEADRIMSQ
-230 IERQVERETARR
+230 IEGLVQRETGRP
-242 LAEPGNTPE
+242 LVEPAVVEG
-251 PQSPAF
+251 F
-257 EDSLSAVARGRQLD
+257 ESSDTSRVHHSAPLDSR
-271 PLKVGL
+271 
-277 ASEAGPH
+277 
-284 KDVGEG
+284 
-290 GRTTTRTSTK
+290 TRTSTRADTSTK
-300 QPMTFREIW
+300 GLAAFKEIW

-319 LAIFNLCQ
+319 LTIFNLCQ

-358 IAFANPIAPF
+358 IAFANPIAP
-368 LGHLFAEKIERK
+368 LVGHLFAEKIERK

-402 LAGVVTFGVLVTLSA
+402 LAGVVTFGILVTLSA

-432 PTHIRAQGIGF
+432 PTHIRAQGVGF
-443 VYSWSRFGGIVGSFV
+443 VYSWSRFGGIIGSFV

-476 FCMII
+476 FCMVI

-502 RVQV
+502 RIQV

>member
-1 MSATIAARLDRLPVS
+1 MSATIAARLDRLPVTG
-16 PTIFKM
+16 TILKM

-42 IAPGLYKAGFFS
+42 IAPGLYKGGIFN
-54 PVSSTVFGLDNIAT
+54 PVSSNVFGLDNIAT
-68 FIAVFFAGLFIS
+68 FIAVFFGGLFVS
-80 TLFLSRIADRFGRK
+80 TLFLSRIADRFGRR
-94 TIFNFSLVWYSI
+94 TIFNFSLLWYSI

-111 AFQTSSHGI
+111 AFQTTSYAI

-206 NLPES
+206 SLPES
-211 PRWLERSGR
+211 PRWLEQSGR
-220 HQEADRIMRQ
+220 HQEADRIMSK
-230 IERQVERETARR
+230 IEERVQRETGERLVEPSNAPEFQPSAQEDRR
-242 LAEPGNTPE
+242 TAGPPKL
-251 PQSPAF
+251 SPDA
-257 EDSLSAVARGRQLD
+257 Q
-271 PLKVGL
+271 VGL
-277 ASEAGPH
+277 ASEA
-284 KDVGEG
+284 
-290 GRTTTRTSTK
+290 RSTTGSVSESGSTSTK
-300 QPMTFREIW
+300 GLVSFRVIW
-309 QPPYRRRTIM
+309 RPPYRRRTIM

-358 IAFANPIAPF
+358 IAFANPIAP
-368 LGHLFAEKIERK
+368 LIGHLFAEKIERK

-402 LAGVVTFGVLVTLSA
+402 MAGVVTFGVLVTLSA

-432 PTHIRAQGIGF
+432 PTPIRAQGVGF
-443 VYSWSRFGGIVGSFV
+443 VYSWSRFGAIIGSFV
-458 IAAVL
+458 IATAL

-481 VATVISGFGPRT
+481 VGTVIGCFGPRT

-502 RVQV
+502 RGF

>member
-1 MSATIAARLDRLPVS
+1 MSVTTAARLDRLPVT
-16 PTIFKM
+16 PTILKM

-42 IAPGLYKAGFFS
+42 IAPGLYRSGIFN
-54 PVSSTVFGLDNIAT
+54 PSSSNVFASDNIAT

-80 TLFLSRIADRFGRK
+80 TLFLSRIADHFGRK
-94 TIFNFSLVWYSI
+94 TIFNFSLLWYSL

-111 AFQTSSHGI
+111 AFQITSPAI
-120 LFYRFAAG
+120 LFFRFAAG

-170 LLSLFLVPRSFLG
+170 LLSFFLVPRNFWG
-183 IDGWRWVALIGSTG
+183 IDGWRWVTLIGSTG
-197 AFLVFIARR
+197 AFLVFVVRR

-211 PRWLERSGR
+211 PRWLEQSGR
-220 HQEADRIMRQ
+220 DQEADRIMRQ
-230 IERQVERETARR
+230 IEGRVQHERGEKLARHSD
-242 LAEPGNTPE
+242 TP
-251 PQSPAF
+251 
-257 EDSLSAVARGRQLD
+257 LRRHSAQPESRT
-271 PLKVGL
+271 
-277 ASEAGPH
+277 
-284 KDVGEG
+284 
-290 GRTTTRTSTK
+290 RTTTSTITKAATS
-300 QPMTFREIW
+300 FREIW
-309 QPPYRRRTIM
+309 RPPYRKRTIM
-319 LAIFNLCQ
+319 LSIFNLCQ

-339 TFLISKGITVT
+339 IFLISKGITIT
-350 KSLEYSLI
+350 KSLEYSFI
-358 IAFANPIAPF
+358 IAFYNPIAP
-368 LGHLFAEKIERK
+368 LIGHLFTEKIERK

-394 LCFSQQTS
+394 LCFSQQIS
-402 LAGVVTFGVLVTLSA
+402 LPGVVTFGVLVTLSA

-432 PTHIRAQGIGF
+432 PTHIRAQGVGF
-443 VYSWSRFGGIVGSFV
+443 VYSWSRFGGMLGSFA

-463 KEYGSIGAFSFIA
+463 KEYGSVGAFGFIA
-476 FCMII
+476 ICMIVVV
-481 VATVISGFGPRT
+481 VAIGCFGPPT
-493 NSLSLEEIN
+493 NFLSLEEIN
-502 RVQV
+502 RTG

>member
-42 IAPGLYKAGFFS
+42 IAPGLYKSGFFS

-80 TLFLSRIADRFGRK
+80 TLFLSRIADRFGRR
-94 TIFNFSLVWYSI
+94 TIFNFSLLWYSL
-106 CTIAM
+106 CTVTM
-111 AFQTSSHGI
+111 AFQTSSPAI
-120 LFYRFAAG
+120 LFFRFAAG

-164 AIPVVA
+164 AVPVVA
-170 LLSLFLVPRSFLG
+170 LLAFFLVPRSFWG
-183 IDGWRWVALIGSTG
+183 IDGWRWVTLIGSTG
-197 AFLVFIARR
+197 AFLVFVARR

-211 PRWLERSGR
+211 PRWLEQSGR
-220 HQEADRIMRQ
+220 HQEAERIMSQ
-230 IERQVERETARR
+230 IEARVQRETGES
-242 LAEPGNTPE
+242 LAPHSNTAI
-251 PQSPAF
+251 PQYSATPQLQHSTSPVLHHSAQP
-257 EDSLSAVARGRQLD
+257 DSRT
-271 PLKVGL
+271 
-277 ASEAGPH
+277 
-284 KDVGEG
+284 
-290 GRTTTRTSTK
+290 RTTTRTITK
-300 QPMTFREIW
+300 PLAGFKEIC

-339 TFLISKGITVT
+339 TFLLSKGITIT

-358 IAFANPIAPF
+358 IAFANPVAP
-368 LGHLFAEKIERK
+368 LIGQLFAEKIERK

-402 LAGVVTFGVLVTLSA
+402 LVGVVTFGVLVTLSA
-417 NFMSFAFHA
+417 NLMSFAFHA

-432 PTHIRAQGIGF
+432 PTRIRAQGVGF
-443 VYSWSRFGGIVGSFV
+443 VYSWSRFGAIIGSFA

-463 KEYGSIGAFSFIA
+463 KEYGSLGAFGFIA
-476 FCMII
+476 LCMI
-481 VATVISGFGPRT
+481 VVVIAIGGFGPRT

-502 RVQV
+502 RVPGPK

>member
-16 PTIFKM
+16 RTIFKM

-42 IAPGLYKAGFFS
+42 IAPGLYTSGIFS
-54 PVSSTVFGLDNIAT
+54 PVSSSVFGLDNIAT
-68 FIAVFFAGLFIS
+68 FAAVFFAGLFVS
-80 TLFLSRIADRFGRK
+80 TLFLSRIADRFGRR
-94 TIFNFSLVWYSI
+94 TIFNFSLLWYSI
-106 CTIAM
+106 CAVGM
-111 AFQTSSHGI
+111 AFQTTAPAI
-120 LFYRFAAG
+120 LFFRFAAG

-148 TSRGRAFA
+148 ASRGKAFA

-170 LLSLFLVPRSFLG
+170 LLSRYLVPSSFWG
-183 IDGWRWVALIGSTG
+183 IDGWRWVTLIGSVG
-197 AFLVFIARR
+197 AFLVFVVRR

-211 PRWLERSGR
+211 PRWLEQSGR
-220 HQEADRIMRQ
+220 HQEADRIMSQ
-230 IERQVERETARR
+230 IEGRLEHEIGKS
-242 LAEPGNTPE
+242 LAEPGEEEDASGDKGSGDIANPASTQCSSDTAQHSNTP
-251 PQSPAF
+251 A
-257 EDSLSAVARGRQLD
+257 LHHSAQ
-271 PLKVGL
+271 PE
-277 ASEAGPH
+277 S
-284 KDVGEG
+284 
-290 GRTTTRTSTK
+290 RTTTITESPSGFK
-300 QPMTFREIW
+300 EIW
-309 QPPYRRRTIM
+309 QHPYRRRTIM
-319 LAIFNLCQ
+319 LSIFNLCQ

-339 TFLISKGITVT
+339 TFLLSKGITIT

-358 IAFANPIAPF
+358 IAFANPIAP
-368 LGHLFAEKIERK
+368 LIGQLFAEKIERK

-394 LCFSQQTS
+394 LCFSQQIS
-402 LAGVVTFGVLVTLSA
+402 LPGVVTFGVLVTLSA

-432 PTHIRAQGIGF
+432 PTRIRAQGVGF
-443 VYSWSRFGGIVGSFV
+443 VYSWSRFGGMIGSFV

-463 KEYGSIGAFSFIA
+463 KEYGSLGAFGFIA

-481 VATVISGFGPRT
+481 VAIAIGGFGPRT
-493 NSLSLEEIN
+493 NFLSLEEIN
-502 RVQV
+502 RVV

>member
-1 MSATIAARLDRLPVS
+1 
-16 PTIFKM
+16 M

-42 IAPGLYKAGFFS
+42 IAPGLYKGGIFN
-54 PVSSTVFGLDNIAT
+54 PVSSNVFGLDNIAT
-68 FIAVFFAGLFIS
+68 FIAVFFAGLFVS
-80 TLFLSRIADRFGRK
+80 TLFLSRIADRFGRR
-94 TIFNFSLVWYSI
+94 TIFNFSLLWYSI

-111 AFQTSSHGI
+111 AFQTTSHAI

-206 NLPES
+206 SLPES
-211 PRWLERSGR
+211 PRWLEQSGR
-220 HQEADRIMRQ
+220 HQEADRIMSK
-230 IERQVERETARR
+230 IEERVQRETGGR
-242 LAEPGNTPE
+242 LVEPSNAPEVQSSTTPLLQHSIAPTLDHSAEP
-251 PQSPAF
+251 
-257 EDSLSAVARGRQLD
+257 DSRT
-271 PLKVGL
+271 
-277 ASEAGPH
+277 
-284 KDVGEG
+284 
-290 GRTTTRTSTK
+290 RTTTSTSTK
-300 QPMTFREIW
+300 GFAAFREIW

-358 IAFANPIAPF
+358 IAFANPIAP
-368 LGHLFAEKIERK
+368 LIGHLFAEKIERK

-394 LCFSQQTS
+394 LCFSQQAS
-402 LAGVVTFGVLVTLSA
+402 FLGVVTFGVLVTLSA

-426 YQAELY
+426 YQSELY
-432 PTHIRAQGIGF
+432 PTRIRAQGVGF
-443 VYSWSRFGGIVGSFV
+443 VYSWSRFGAIIGSFV
-458 IAAVL
+458 IAAAL

-481 VATVISGFGPRT
+481 VGTVIGVFGPRT

-502 RVQV
+502 RPQGSRF

>member
-16 PTIFKM
+16 RTIFKM

-42 IAPGLYKAGFFS
+42 IAPGLYSSGIFS
-54 PVSSTVFGLDNIAT
+54 PVSNNVFGLDNIAT
-68 FIAVFFAGLFIS
+68 FAAVFFAGLFVS
-80 TLFLSRIADRFGRK
+80 TLFLSRIADRFGRRA
-94 TIFNFSLVWYSI
+94 IFNFSLLWYSF
-106 CTIAM
+106 CAVGM
-111 AFQTSSHGI
+111 AFQTTAPAI
-120 LFYRFAAG
+120 LCFRFAAG

-148 TSRGRAFA
+148 ASRGKAFA

-170 LLSLFLVPRSFLG
+170 LLSRYLVPSSFWG
-183 IDGWRWVALIGSTG
+183 IDGWRWVTVIGSVG
-197 AFLVFIARR
+197 AFLVFVVRR

-211 PRWLERSGR
+211 PRWLEQSGR
-220 HQEADRIMRQ
+220 HQEADRIMSQ
-230 IERQVERETARR
+230 IEGRVEHEIGKS
-242 LAEPGNTPE
+242 LAEPE
-251 PQSPAF
+251 
-257 EDSLSAVARGRQLD
+257 
-271 PLKVGL
+271 VGL
-277 ASEAGPH
+277 ASEATLQHSEQP
-284 KDVGEG
+284 ESRTRT
-290 GRTTTRTSTK
+290 RTTPLAS
-300 QPMTFREIW
+300 FREIW
-309 QPPYRRRTIM
+309 RGPYRRRTIM
-319 LAIFNLCQ
+319 LSVFNLCQ

-339 TFLISKGITVT
+339 TFLLSKGITIT

-358 IAFANPIAPF
+358 IAFANPIAP
-368 LGHLFAEKIERK
+368 LIGHLFVEKIERK

-402 LAGVVTFGVLVTLSA
+402 QLGVVSFGVLVTLNA

-432 PTHIRAQGIGF
+432 PTRIRAQGVGF
-443 VYSWSRFGGIVGSFV
+443 VYSWSRFGAIIGSFV
-458 IAAVL
+458 IAAML
-463 KEYGSIGAFSFIA
+463 KEYGSLGAFGFIA

-481 VATVISGFGPRT
+481 VVIAIGGFGPRT
-493 NSLSLEEIN
+493 NFLSLEEIN
-502 RVQV
+502 RVVKPRMDPPPLRSGATGPNEHE

>member
-1 MSATIAARLDRLPVS
+1 MTMSATIAARLDRLPVTR
-16 PTIFKM
+16 TILKM

-42 IAPGLYKAGFFS
+42 IAPGLYKGGIFS
-54 PVSSTVFGLDNIAT
+54 PVSSNVFGLDNIAT
-68 FIAVFFAGLFIS
+68 FIAVFFAGLFVS
-80 TLFLSRIADRFGRK
+80 TLFLSRMADRFGRR
-94 TIFNFSLVWYSI
+94 TIFNFSLLWYSV

-111 AFQTSSHGI
+111 AFQTSSSAI
-120 LFYRFAAG
+120 LFFRFAAG

-170 LLSLFLVPRSFLG
+170 LLSLLLVPRSFLG
-183 IDGWRWVALIGSTG
+183 IDGWRWVTVIGSTG

-211 PRWLERSGR
+211 PRWLEQSGR
-220 HQEADRIMRQ
+220 NQEADRIMTK
-230 IERQVERETARR
+230 IEERVQRESGRR
-242 LAEPGNTPE
+242 LAQPSDTAF
-251 PQSPAF
+251 PQS
-257 EDSLSAVARGRQLD
+257 SATPQLQHSSQ
-271 PLKVGL
+271 PK
-277 ASEAGPH
+277 S
-284 KDVGEG
+284 
-290 GRTTTRTSTK
+290 RTTTRTSTK
-300 QPMTFREIW
+300 PFVAFREIW
-309 QPPYRRRTIM
+309 KPPYRRRTIM

-339 TFLISKGITVT
+339 TFLISKGITIT

-368 LGHLFAEKIERK
+368 IGQIFAEKIERK

-402 LAGVVTFGVLVTLSA
+402 LPGVVAFGVLVTLSA

-432 PTHIRAQGIGF
+432 PTHIRAQGVGF

-463 KEYGSIGAFSFIA
+463 KDYGSIGAFSFIA
-476 FCMII
+476 FCMLI

-493 NSLSLEEIN
+493 NSLSLEEISAGF
-502 RVQV
+502 